1 VGATVSRGSGFP
13 AAIEESFQ
21 IMSYTKG
28 SHRLRK
34 GRVSEIGQ
42 YYLVT
47 TATLGRSPV
56 FTLPEAAQ
64 LVLSSLQWLKNKG
77 LILLECAVVMPD
89 HLHFVAQLRSA
100 SLGAVV
106 QSVKGFSSRQINLLL
121 RRKGPLWQSLYYDHA
136 IRTDEVL
143 EDVVLYCLY
152 NPVRAGLVED
162 FHQYPF
168 WYCRWEP

>member
-1 VGATVSRGSGFP
+1 
-13 AAIEESFQ
+13 
-21 IMSYTKG
+21 
-28 SHRLRK
+28 
-34 GRVSEIGQ
+34 
-42 YYLVT
+42 
-47 TATLGRSPV
+47 
-56 FTLPEAAQ
+56 
-64 LVLSSLQWLKNKG
+64 
-77 LILLECAVVMPD
+77 MPD

-121 RRKGPLWQSLYYDHA
+121 RRKRPLWQSLYYDHA

-168 WYCRWEP
+168 WYCRCEP